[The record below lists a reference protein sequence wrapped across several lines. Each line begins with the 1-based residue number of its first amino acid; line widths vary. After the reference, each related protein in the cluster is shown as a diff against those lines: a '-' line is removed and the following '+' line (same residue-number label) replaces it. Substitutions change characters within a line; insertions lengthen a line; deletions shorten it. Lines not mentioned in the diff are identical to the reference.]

1 MAWNILFLVTEAL
14 GAFTVL
20 GFFAKLWWP
29 LDILDHFRVQYLF
42 LLAVTGIILLLVGKS
57 IQAMTAFL
65 FAFINFVVI
74 IPIYFSPEKRASS
87 DGQIYKLLLVNVLC
101 QNKQIAQVGEL
112 IKSVSPDIILLLEP
126 DENWLRGLKK
136 YLNKYPHTCSRPRD
150 DNYGIAF
157 FSRLPVERIEVRN
170 FGELQIPSIEA
181 YIKFPNN
188 TLSFIGTHLTPPKGR
203 LNTYYRTRQLED
215 LSHYAMNIQNKVMI
229 CGDFNLTP
237 WSIYFRNFSQV
248 SGLLDS
254 TKGFGLQPTWPT
266 SLAAMR
272 IPIDHCLVSP
282 GIKIINRKTGPK
294 IGSDHLPVVIDFSV

>member
-136 YLNKYPHTCSRPRD
+136 YLTNILIHAAGLETTIMGLHSSVVYRLKGLKYVISE
-150 DNYGIAF
+150 NYKF
-157 FSRLPVERIEVRN
+157 LRLKPILNFQIILYLSLERI
-170 FGELQIPSIEA
+170 
-181 YIKFPNN
+181 
-188 TLSFIGTHLTPPKGR
+188 
-203 LNTYYRTRQLED
+203 
-215 LSHYAMNIQNKVMI
+215 
-229 CGDFNLTP
+229 
-237 WSIYFRNFSQV
+237 
-248 SGLLDS
+248 
-254 TKGFGLQPTWPT
+254 
-266 SLAAMR
+266 
-272 IPIDHCLVSP
+272 
-282 GIKIINRKTGPK
+282 
-294 IGSDHLPVVIDFSV
+294 

>member
-1 MAWNILFLVTEAL
+1 MVWNILFLITAAA

-29 LDILDHFRVQYLF
+29 LDMLDHFRVQYLF
-42 LLAVTGIILLLVGKS
+42 ILAAIGLILLLGGKS
-57 IQAMTAFL
+57 IPAMAAFSIAL
-65 FAFINFVVI
+65 INLLVI
-74 IPIYFSPEKRASS
+74 IPIYFSPKNRSS
-87 DGQIYKLLLVNVLC
+87 IHGEIYRLLLVNVLC
-101 QNKQIAQVGEL
+101 QNKRIVQVGEL
-112 IKSVSPDIILLLEP
+112 IKSESPDIILLLEP
-126 DENWLRGLKK
+126 DEYWLRELKE
-136 YLNKYPHTCSRPRD
+136 YLDEYAYTCSQPRG

-157 FSRLPVERIEVRN
+157 FSRLPVDNSEVHY

-181 YIKFPNN
+181 LIKFPDID
-188 TLSFIGTHLTPPKGR
+188 LSFIGTHLTPPKGR

-215 LSHYAMNIQNKVMI
+215 LSQHVNRNQYAGMI

-237 WSIYFRNFSQV
+237 WSVYFRNFTKE

-254 TKGFGLQPTWPT
+254 TKGFGFQPTWPT
-266 SLAAMR
+266 WLAPIR

-282 GIKIINRKTGPK
+282 GIKIINRKSGSR